1 LPTLFPQLACF
12 TDLGLLLLRLM
23 AAFIFATSRW
33 NHKIT
38 MIVTNLVIVST
49 GGGRYGRMR

>member
-1 LPTLFPQLACF
+1 MLFSQFARF